1 MHIITVP
8 TRIDMSPLAV
18 MESGEY
24 LVEDRNTGEIM
35 IQCPG
40 VTAVNYPAPTIGTEN
55 PAFGWRETVNN
66 ILLVAPV
73 GFGDAILLTPCLR
86 AIKQLHPNASLAI
99 ATVSDRRQV
108 FLGLPYVDGF
118 EDYPVATSQLSNY
131 DCVLFLE
138 RALEHN
144 DRAKVQHMTDR
155 FAEHLGLDELKDK
168 FPDYGVSQMERDW
181 VQASFPRTAKKRIGI
196 QIQTGARCRSY
207 PRMSLLVEA
216 FRREKWEVFM
226 MGAPGE
232 FYRTGP
238 AQADVTDLSRR
249 GLTWRQSAAALLTCD
264 VFLGAD
270 SSLLHAAGAL
280 NVPAVGLFG
289 PYPWKLRTAYYKSVH
304 AIQGK
309 DGCDLAPCF
318 HASHLGTPVFPPAG
332 PCNQTGNCVVLDS
345 ILPKKI
351 MALCERLATASA
363 RLGEHGVPLEGQTSH
378 LEAEMS
384 APDPA
389 GPESPS

>member
-1 MHIITVP
+1 MHVITVP

-18 MESGEY
+18 MEPGTY
-24 LVEDRNTGEIM
+24 LCEDRNAAEIM

-40 VTAVNYPAPTIGTEN
+40 VTADSVGRLIDNSRNQFKDDINGTLISS
-55 PAFGWRETVNN
+55 

-168 FPDYGVSQMERDW
+168 LPDYRVSQMEREW
-181 VQASFPRTAKKRIGI
+181 VWASFPRTAKKRIGI

-232 FYRTGP
+232 FYRTGA
-238 AQADVTDLSRR
+238 AQADVIDLSRR

-318 HASHLGTPVFPPAG
+318 HINHLGVPVFPVAG

-351 MALCERLATASA
+351 MALCERLATDPSHRPAESA
-363 RLGEHGVPLEGQTSH
+363 
-378 LEAEMS
+378 LEA
-384 APDPA
+384 PPPA
-389 GPESPS
+389 LPAE